1 MFLEEDNQMS
11 TIKIEA
17 VASFISIMN
26 ATQGFKHD
34 WVVGIENISL
44 SMGKKGQEHSD
55 EYASSVGTS

>member
-1 MFLEEDNQMS
+1 MS